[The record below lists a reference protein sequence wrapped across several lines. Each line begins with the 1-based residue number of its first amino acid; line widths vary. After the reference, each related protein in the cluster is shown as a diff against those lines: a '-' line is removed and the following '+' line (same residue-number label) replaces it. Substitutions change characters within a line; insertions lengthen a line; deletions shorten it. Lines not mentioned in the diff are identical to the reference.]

1 MIGASGRVAS
11 ARFVLL
17 KVRINETGDAMRIRI
32 TWRGAMVVVALAEAA
47 AGLAVLVYLAVS
59 GRQLVIAFRAPPVAT
74 PAAESGLIVPVA
86 GVGRQELRDSYLA
99 PRSGG
104 RSHLGIDIMARD
116 GTPVLAA
123 ATGTIVKRDSSGLG
137 GISLYQRGVDG
148 STIYFYAHLSGYRAG
163 IKEGDLVRQ
172 GDVIAYVGHTGN
184 AQASAPHLHFG
195 VYTVTDPNRWW
206 HGRDINPYGL
216 LKEPAR

>member
-1 MIGASGRVAS
+1 
-11 ARFVLL
+11 
-17 KVRINETGDAMRIRI
+17 MRIRI
-32 TWRGAMVVVALAEAA
+32 TWRGALIAAALIEAA
-47 AGLAVLVYLAVS
+47 AGLALSIYLAVT
-59 GRQLVIAFRAPPVAT
+59 GKEMVIAFRERGARAVAET
-74 PAAESGLIVPVA
+74 PRLMVPVA
-86 GVGRQELRDSYLA
+86 GVRRQELRDSFGA
-99 PRSGG
+99 ARSGG

-137 GISLYQRGVDG
+137 GISLYQRDLDG
-148 STIYFYAHLSGYRAG
+148 ATIYFYAHLSRYRPG

-206 HGRDINPYGL
+206 HGRDLNPYPL
-216 LKEPAR
+216 LKAP